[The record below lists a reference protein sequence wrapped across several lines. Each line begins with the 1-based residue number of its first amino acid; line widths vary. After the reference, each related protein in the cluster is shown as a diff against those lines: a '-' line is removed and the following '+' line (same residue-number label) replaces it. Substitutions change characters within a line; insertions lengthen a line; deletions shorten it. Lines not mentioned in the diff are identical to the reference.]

1 MDAVWP
7 DGDGYFEVPRRS
19 TALHVASWRARQ
31 DAVRFLLDRGAPVDA
46 TDGAGRTALAVAIRA
61 CVASYWS
68 DRRQTDSIAAL
79 IAAGADTSSIALPSG
94 YDEADRLIAA
104 ARG

>member
-1 MDAVWP
+1 M
-7 DGDGYFEVPRRS
+7 
-19 TALHVASWRARQ
+19 
-31 DAVRFLLDRGAPVDA
+31 RFLLDRGAPVDA
-46 TDGAGRTALAVAIRA
+46 TDGAGRTALVVAIRA